1 MFRLAGTTLSILR
14 RARSACRYLPT
25 YIYPIFLSHFISLI
39 YFILFSEYIV
49 RIWSNSTAAISAFQH
64 HFSLPSFVLLGQ
76 GTFFFPLS
84 LSPSLF
90 FPSVFLFRT
99 NTYIQ
104 VDGTTSFSKL
114 KVMAEGGGSK
124 TVTLTPTWTQFTLL
138 LNASGL
144 NAPSPFGGNSHKF
157 QFQNSQASM
166 SFYFGSDEGR
176 DEGRGGRDEWI
187 TYFV

>member
-1 MFRLAGTTLSILR
+1 MQVSPYLYIPHLFKTLYQFNL
-14 RARSACRYLPT
+14 
-25 YIYPIFLSHFISLI
+25 F
-39 YFILFSEYIV
+39 YFIFRVHCQDMEHFNCCDQYL
-49 RIWSNSTAAISAFQH
+49 STSLQSSKLCPSGARYFLLP
-64 HFSLPSFVLLGQ
+64 SLP
-76 GTFFFPLS
+76 FF
-84 LSPSLF
+84 LF
-90 FPSVFLFRT
+90 AFLFRT
-99 NTYIQ
+99 NTCIQ

-114 KVMAEGGGSK
+114 KVMAEGGGSR

-157 QFQNSQASM
+157 QFQNNQASM
-166 SFYFGSDEGR
+166 SFYFGRDEGR